1 MHFRAM
7 RSSCWAAVRVLD
19 GRWPWMSRIDAVRG
33 TFAPL
38 HPVGTHQHPCR
49 RRLRG
54 DPSALRH
61 LHRRVTLNVAGR
73 IVGDRN

>member
-38 HPVGTHQHPCR
+38 HPVGTHQHPA
-49 RRLRG
+49 
-54 DPSALRH
+54 DVAYA
-61 LHRRVTLNVAGR
+61 VTRPLSDTCIAG
-73 IVGDRN
+73 